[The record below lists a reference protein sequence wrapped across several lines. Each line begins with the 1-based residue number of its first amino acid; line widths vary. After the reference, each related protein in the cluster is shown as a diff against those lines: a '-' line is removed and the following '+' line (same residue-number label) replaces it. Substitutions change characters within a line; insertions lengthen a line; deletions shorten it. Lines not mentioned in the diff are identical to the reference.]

1 MSNESPTPTSSTAVR
16 PSRRPLS
23 WWLSRFG
30 RVGMFFASGVL
41 LIVLLGLAQRL
52 GWIRSGPGGPA
63 NPSANAAQETYT
75 CPMHPQI
82 RQPGE
87 GRCPICGMPLVPAA
101 SSGGDLDDFAIKIEP
116 AQRRLANIQTETVQ
130 SHPVTSTIR
139 TIGSIQI
146 DESRQATLSSYIDG
160 RIERL
165 FADYTGVL
173 VNQNDHLAVI
183 YSPQLYAAQVEYLE
197 AKNSLAKLSGSTLDS
212 IRQTQQKLVQNSR
225 QRLIEYGMTPEQLA
239 EIDQSGEAQSR
250 LTIYAPIG
258 GTVIEKMAEEG
269 MYLSAGEPIY
279 RVANL
284 NTVWLMLQL
293 YPEDASRVRFGQQV
307 SAELNSL
314 PGVAL
319 QGRVAFVDPSVDRKN
334 RTVGVRVEFRN
345 DDGKLRPGDYAEATI
360 DVPIGPQ
367 GEVYDAELA
376 NKWISPM
383 HPQII
388 RDAPGEC
395 PICGMALVPTSR
407 YGYSDRPVDRKNSL
421 TIPRSALLMAGEH
434 SVVYVETEPG
444 RFEIRS
450 VKVGP
455 IVDNNVVIQDGVQAG
470 EQVATAGNFLIDSQ
484 MQLAGK
490 PSLIDPTRAI
500 AKQAI
505 RNEPLQFENIQV
517 ASFDG
522 PTGQSL
528 EQLYQAYFRIQSSF
542 AEDKKPNAANVERLQ
557 SSTQKLLEDSS
568 LTDDVKQQL
577 DNIAKNTAHLH
588 HLPIDQARVQF
599 KTISHAVIRLA
610 TEARGAQAEQPFY
623 QFFCPMVKQGEG
635 DWLQNNDQLLN
646 PYWGSEMLHCGEL
659 VRTIP
664 ADASGDQ

>member
-1 MSNESPTPTSSTAVR
+1 
-16 PSRRPLS
+16 
-23 WWLSRFG
+23 
-30 RVGMFFASGVL
+30 MFFASGVL